1 MEQSY
6 TLTVIEDQAVPLAAT
21 PGGGIPVEQMLFIIA
36 ILCVMAGCAVWYM
49 HRYLERCRQ
58 LRIRLAELNGDATIV
73 QPSYE
78 NVHSN
83 VAERKYDLHF
93 LESEVSRIE
102 QERIS
107 DGMWGYGS

>member
-58 LRIRLAELNGDATIV
+58 LRMRLAELNGDAMIV
-73 QPSYE
+73 MPSYE
-78 NVHSN
+78 DVRPDGI
-83 VAERKYDLHF
+83 ERKYDLHF
-93 LESEVSRIE
+93 LEAEVNRIE

-107 DGMWGYGS
+107 DEVWLR